1 MRFVLPAALAV
12 ASLTACGP
20 FVDVVDVKKAPQI
33 TRNATMRISP
43 LPTDSV
49 ALCVKPHQ
57 IIAGVSSYLFS
68 PTATEKISSS
78 CRAPVNER

>member
-43 LPTDSV
+43 LPTDS
-49 ALCVKPHQ
+49 
-57 IIAGVSSYLFS
+57 
-68 PTATEKISSS
+68 
-78 CRAPVNER
+78 CRALRQTPSDHSRGEQLPIFSDCDGENLLQLPRSSQ